1 MSLPAAVILR
11 NSVQQCEICTDINMA
26 VLSILILDIAENIIS
41 ILEALNEPV
50 SSVVS
55 LYSESVF
62 LAKLVLTVFF
72 KFLIF

>member
-1 MSLPAAVILR
+1 
-11 NSVQQCEICTDINMA
+11 MA